1 MHGSATDENFTDLDS
16 ILSNPDNT
24 ASTATTMNIETIVVQ
39 LNNYQELGAKYLQIA
54 KQAND
59 VQSMKRALFLTKKT
73 ATLLTEIVAN
83 ANAITTM
90 QTEITDNMNNFAT
103 FLQNLKDKY
112 GEVNASTDTTQDIS
126 NQMIGQ

>member
-1 MHGSATDENFTDLDS
+1 
-16 ILSNPDNT
+16 
-24 ASTATTMNIETIVVQ
+24 
-39 LNNYQELGAKYLQIA
+39 
-54 KQAND
+54 
-59 VQSMKRALFLTKKT
+59 MKRALFLTKKT